1 MGTFIKI
8 RGDGFASRAFRIDL
22 SSPFNI
28 KQQLFEVAI
37 FYKKNCNI
45 IYNPVWIVLLVSLH
59 DHCAL
64 KAECS
69 DVSENFARAG

>member
-28 KQQLFEVAI
+28 KQQLFEVVI
-37 FYKKNCNI
+37 FYKNCNI

-64 KAECS
+64 KAECL
-69 DVSENFARAG
+69 DVSEIFAPAG